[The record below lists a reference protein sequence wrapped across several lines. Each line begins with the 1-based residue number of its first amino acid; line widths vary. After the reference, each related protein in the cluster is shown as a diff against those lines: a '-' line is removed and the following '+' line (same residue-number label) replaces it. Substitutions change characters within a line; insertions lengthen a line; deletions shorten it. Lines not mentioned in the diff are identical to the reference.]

1 MLWRGAWKA
10 ATAYA
15 KGDAVENKGSSYV
28 CIKAMS
34 SGEDKEPPNATFWEL
49 VAAEGSKGAT
59 GATGPV
65 GVTGAIG
72 VTGATGVTGPEG
84 AAGAKGTTG
93 PTGPTGPTG
102 GTGPGRSWKAP
113 VFLATTEALAGEPE
127 AIGETLLSKKEEK
140 LKVDNAEPGAGK
152 RILVKNQA
160 EAKDDGIYEVV
171 KAGKAGE
178 KWELKRTTDANTTSE
193 LQDAVVPIETG
204 GGGSKLIGSFWVQTA
219 SVNIVGTT
227 PQKWVVFGTGGW
239 ENLESVNAGLAA
251 ATGNES
257 PQAQRETY
265 GARAFLKGAYE
276 VTAAV
281 EIAANAALFTLPS
294 LTRPKATVHPA
305 CEYDLIATGAQTA
318 VRLTI
323 TSAGVASANVA
334 MLKGSFIYFD
344 GLSWNLT

>member
-1 MLWRGAWKA
+1 MA
-10 ATAYA
+10 
-15 KGDAVENKGSSYV
+15 
-28 CIKAMS
+28 
-34 SGEDKEPPNATFWEL
+34 GEP
-49 VAAEGSKGAT
+49 G
-59 GATGPV
+59 
-65 GVTGAIG
+65 GVTWGDLSTEAKAKLGA
-72 VTGATGVTGPEG
+72 
-84 AAGAKGTTG
+84 TG
-93 PTGPTGPTG
+93 PTGPTGATGSTGSTG
-102 GTGPGRSWKAP
+102 GTGAAGSEGPKGVTGATGHEGPKGTTGATGPEGPKGTTGSTGPTGATGATGTTGATGPGTSWKKT

-140 LKVDNAEPGAGK
+140 LKADNAEPGAGK
-152 RILVKNQA
+152 RILVKNQP
-160 EAKDDGIYEVV
+160 EAKDDGPYEVV

-219 SVNIVGTT
+219 SVNIVGTS

-239 ENLESVNAGLAA
+239 ENLESVNAGLTAA
-251 ATGNES
+251 SGNEN

-281 EIAANAALFTLPS
+281 EIAANVALFTLPG

-318 VRLTI
+318 LRLTI
-323 TSAGVASANVA
+323 LSTGVVSANVA
-334 MLKGSFIYFD
+334 ILKGGFIYFD